1 MSGVQKDELGSF
13 LGELSDNAL
22 MSLPWLFDLWAIRE
36 HQVPPSGDW
45 NTWVILGGRG
55 AGKTRAGSEWVRSQV
70 EGARAGDPGLCS
82 RVALISET
90 LDQARE
96 VMVFGDSGIMACS
109 PPDRRPIW
117 NPSRRCLE
125 WPNGAVAQIFSA
137 SNPESLRGPQF
148 DCAWSDELAKWRKG
162 RDTWDM
168 LQFGLR
174 LGSKPRQVV
183 TTTPR
188 SNPLLADILDD
199 PFTVSTRAP
208 THANRMHLADGFLK
222 SITETYGNTRLGRQ
236 EIDGDL
242 LLDGVGALWTAE
254 VLEQARKLPVLDTLD
269 RIVVAVDPPVS
280 SGEAADECGI
290 IVAGINIAGEP
301 LNWKAEVVEDG
312 SLHGAS
318 PRTWAERAV
327 ELFHKYRADRLVA
340 EINQGG
346 ELVASLIRQVDPN
359 IPYTGVRASLGKGRR
374 AEPVAALYEQNRVRH
389 RTMFPELED
398 QMAAMTVGGFTGKGS
413 PDRVD
418 ALVWAITELMIR
430 PVEKFQTPRIRQL

>member
-1 MSGVQKDELGSF
+1 
-13 LGELSDNAL
+13 
-22 MSLPWLFDLWAIRE
+22 
-36 HQVPPSGDW
+36 
-45 NTWVILGGRG
+45 
-55 AGKTRAGSEWVRSQV
+55 
-70 EGARAGDPGLCS
+70 
-82 RVALISET
+82 
-90 LDQARE
+90 
-96 VMVFGDSGIMACS
+96 
-109 PPDRRPIW
+109 
-117 NPSRRCLE
+117 
-125 WPNGAVAQIFSA
+125 
-137 SNPESLRGPQF
+137 
-148 DCAWSDELAKWRKG
+148 
-162 RDTWDM
+162 M